1 MGKKVL
7 IVDDDSVV
15 VETLEDALKR
25 KGYEEVIT
33 ATSGEEAFQLVKKE
47 KPGLILLDIIM
58 PKMNGI
64 ETLREIRKIAPDL
77 EVIMLTG
84 LGSTE
89 LEHEARKMGVS
100 DFLYKELTLE
110 IFMKTLAKVLSKR
123 EEKKKPREGKELG
136 ILVIDD
142 DSEVQDLLRDFLSGE
157 GYEVY
162 LASNGIGGLSK
173 VKSKKPDMVLI
184 DINMPEMDGL
194 EVLKRIKENDPSV
207 AVIMISGAQD
217 TETISQALE
226 MGAHDY
232 ITKPF
237 NLDYLKT
244 SVLSKLKLIA
254 SDESP

>member
-33 ATSGEEAFQLVKKE
+33 ANSGEEAFQLVKKE
-47 KPGLILLDIIM
+47 KPDLILLDIVM
-58 PKMNGI
+58 PRMNGV
-64 ETLREIRKIAPDL
+64 ETLKEIRKIAPHL

-110 IFMKTLAKVLSKR
+110 IFMKTLAKVLRER

-142 DSEVQDLLRDFLSGE
+142 DSQVRDLLRDFLSGE

-194 EVLKRIKENDPSV
+194 EVLKRIKEDDPSL

-217 TETISQALE
+217 EETISQALE

-232 ITKPF
+232 IIKPF

-244 SVLSKLKLIA
+244 SVLSKLKVIA